1 MAKYDALLRLLERA
15 TGQIELSFEEIEQA
29 LGFELPASARRYPAW
44 WSNSGGTHVQSAA
57 WRGAGYRTEN
67 VNIAAGRV
75 RFVPE
80 NTMGF
85 GEMQQTEFN
94 PKESAVRK
102 AEGKK
107 PTSGRHPAYGAL
119 KGLITIPPDVDLTQ
133 PAFEDWKS
141 LYGET
146 E

>member
-1 MAKYDALLRLLERA
+1 MSKYDALLSLLEGA
-15 TGQIELSFEEIEQA
+15 TGQVELSFEEIEQT
-29 LGFELPASARRYPAW
+29 LGFKLPASARRYPAW
-44 WSNSGGTHVQSAA
+44 WSNSGGTHVQASA
-57 WRGAGYRTEN
+57 WMEAGYRTED

-80 NTMGF
+80 RTIGF
-85 GEMQQTEFN
+85 EEMQQTKFD
-94 PKESAVRK
+94 PKGSPVRK
-102 AEGKK
+102 ADGKT
-107 PTSGRHPAYGAL
+107 PTSGHHPAYGAL

>member
-29 LGFELPASARRYPAW
+29 LGTKLPASARRYAAW
-44 WSNSGGTHVQSAA
+44 WSNSGGTHVQAAA
-57 WRGAGYRTEN
+57 WMDAGYRTED
-67 VNIAAGRV
+67 VNITAGRV

-80 NTMGF
+80 RISGF
-85 GEMQQTEFN
+85 AEMQQTKFTA
-94 PKESAVRK
+94 KESAVRN
-102 AEGKK
+102 AEDKR